1 MIMDKLQA
9 HVRVRPE
16 VTIASEE
23 SVRKQV
29 YTGNSRKLIRFVD
42 KRKII

>member
-16 VTIASEE
+16 VIMASEE

-29 YTGNSRKLIRFVD
+29 YIGNSRKLIRFVD
-42 KRKII
+42 ERKSL